1 MPLTA
6 VGKICSKCNE
16 EFPATPE
23 YFFRKHDTK
32 DGLTSGCKK
41 CSTAVIRCYERSE
54 KCRIARKKNRQTDK
68 SKATR
73 KKYDESERGIA
84 VLYKKRKNRAA
95 SHKADIVVS
104 NKKYNSSIK
113 GHLKQVFANMQKRCY
128 NVDHHNYSRYGG
140 RGIKILFESLDDF
153 RNYVIDVLKVD
164 PRGLTIDRIDNDDN
178 YEKGNI
184 RFVTNFENCQNRD
197 NYRYNVKRSE

>member
-1 MPLTA
+1 MTLTI
-6 VGKICSKCNE
+6 VGKICSRCNE
-16 EFPATPE
+16 EFPATAE
-23 YFFRKHDTK
+23 FFFRKHDTK

-41 CSTAVIRCYERSE
+41 CSTTIIRRHEQSE
-54 KCRIARKKNRQTDK
+54 KGKRTRKEYRRTDK
-68 SKATR
+68 YKVTR
-73 KKYDESERGIA
+73 KKYDKSERGIA
-84 VLYKKRKNRAA
+84 VLYKKRKNRTVN
-95 SHKADIVVS
+95 HKADIAVS

-113 GHLKQVFANMQKRCY
+113 GHLKQVFANMKKRCY
-128 NVDHHNYSRYGG
+128 NVDHHKYSRYGG

-164 PRGLTIDRIDNDDN
+164 PRGLTIDRINNDGN

-197 NYRYNVKRSE
+197 NQRKSGE